1 MSLSGAGAQR
11 VQHTQGYVRE
21 IEGLLASG
29 GGAPPHQVAVMQQ
42 QRDAVKLHLR
52 KMLDTAA
59 AYHTHVLVSGGP
71 AWPPIR
77 LWIAFVI
84 FGVW

>member
-1 MSLSGAGAQR
+1 M
-11 VQHTQGYVRE
+11 QHNQGYVRE

-52 KMLDTAA
+52 KMLDMVAA
-59 AYHTHVLVSGGP
+59 FHTHVLVSAAP
-71 AWPPIR
+71 AWVPDR
-77 LWIAFVI
+77 LWIAFVVCWPVVI
-84 FGVW
+84 K